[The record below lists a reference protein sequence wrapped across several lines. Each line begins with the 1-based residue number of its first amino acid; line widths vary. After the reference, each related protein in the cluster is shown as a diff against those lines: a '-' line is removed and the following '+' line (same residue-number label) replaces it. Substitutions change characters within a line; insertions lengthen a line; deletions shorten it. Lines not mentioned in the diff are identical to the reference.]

1 MPKFLSLTNIHH
13 GLRRVRLGSLLSR
26 SAGVWNIVF
35 ILFFVVA
42 TMANV
47 ITFSSASTRGY
58 HMKKLDKRITE
69 LKREN
74 QKLNLEIAGLSSPKV
89 LDEAAK
95 KMGMVAVKEVQYLS
109 PHTGIVVL
117 R

>member
-1 MPKFLSLTNIHH
+1 
-13 GLRRVRLGSLLSR
+13 
-26 SAGVWNIVF
+26 
-35 ILFFVVA
+35 
-42 TMANV
+42 
-47 ITFSSASTRGY
+47 
-58 HMKKLDKRITE
+58 MKKLDKRITE

-109 PHTGIVVL
+109 PNTGIVVL